1 MSYVKF
7 VYMLFGSTGIIY
19 MFGKNY
25 GESEQSYFDAPH
37 TRPVYQ
43 GQFFFFART
52 DILL

>member
-19 MFGKNY
+19 MFAKNY
-25 GESEQSYFDAPH
+25 GESEQSCFDAPH
-37 TRPVYQ
+37 TSLPRPV
-43 GQFFFFART
+43 FFFART